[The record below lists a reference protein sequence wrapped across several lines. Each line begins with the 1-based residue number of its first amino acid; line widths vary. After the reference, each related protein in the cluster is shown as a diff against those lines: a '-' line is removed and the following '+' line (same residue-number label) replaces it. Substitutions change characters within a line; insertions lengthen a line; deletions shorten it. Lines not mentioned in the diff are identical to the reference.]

1 MTRNM
6 ITAGF
11 ALAAA
16 LLAAPAWAD
25 ETANAAPATNAD
37 ESVIDLAELATLS
50 GGDGVDISTVTAQ
63 TLRAVSSGNTVRATN
78 VGSGDVQ
85 ISENAFQ
92 DFTGIGNFIINT
104 GHNNTLQS
112 SLNVNI
118 VLAP

>member
-1 MTRNM
+1 MTRIK
-6 ITAGF
+6 ITAGL

-16 LLAAPAWAD
+16 LCAAPAWAD
-25 ETANAAPATNAD
+25 ETANAAPVAE
-37 ESVIDLAELATLS
+37 ESVIDLAELANLS
-50 GGDGVDISTVTAQ
+50 GGDGVDIDTITAQ

-85 ISENAFQ
+85 IGENAFQ